1 MLDGLTKN
9 FTKTFITPFANFK
22 FWKDLYNE
30 IDQDQVFNN
39 AASLSYYF
47 LLAIFPGM
55 IFLLAVLPYLPI
67 ENLSGEMMRLFSQV
81 LPLSAADTLEKTI
94 TEVTT
99 NKKQGL
105 LSFGALF
112 ALWSASSGIYA
123 IMQELNTTYDVRET
137 RSFWKVRGLS
147 IALTLV
153 FGIAIIGSFALIVG
167 GGLFQ
172 AFLEKSYYLN
182 PVVPVLFQV
191 FRWLV
196 IFTLLTGG
204 FAVIYYYG
212 TNVDQKFKFITP
224 GAFIGVVGL
233 IVVSLLFRLYVS
245 NFSNYSATYGSI
257 GAIVVLMLW
266 FYMAGS
272 VILIGSEINALI
284 ENSPTKRDSIK
295 ENERL
300 KSENRPEKPSPS
312 ERREVSAATASKP
325 KSGSDPTPAGVHS

>member
-1 MLDGLTKN
+1 MRP
-9 FTKTFITPFANFK
+9 FTSGYWLKLIEPLAHTK

-30 IDQDQVFNN
+30 IDQDRVFNS

-47 LLAIFPGM
+47 LFSLFPAM

-67 ENLSGEMMRLFSQV
+67 ENLSGEIMGVIAEV
-81 LPLSAADTLEKTI
+81 LPISAAQTLETTI
-94 TEVTT
+94 VEITT
-99 NKKQGL
+99 KKQQGL

-112 ALWSASSGIYA
+112 TLWSASSGVYA

-147 IALTLV
+147 ILLTIV

-167 GGLFQ
+167 GGALQ
-172 AFLEKSYYLN
+172 TWLETTYVLN

-196 IFTLLTGG
+196 ILALLMGG
-204 FAVIYYYG
+204 FAIIYYYG
-212 TNVDQKFKFITP
+212 TNVEQEFRFITP
-224 GAFIGVVGL
+224 GAVLAVVGL
-233 IVVSLLFRLYVS
+233 IGVSLLFRLYVS
-245 NFSNYSATYGSI
+245 NFGDYSAMYGSI

-266 FYMAGS
+266 LYIAGT

-284 ENSPTKRDSIK
+284 ENGPTKRDSVK
-295 ENERL
+295 ANEDFKAR
-300 KSENRPEKPSPS
+300 KTPSS
-312 ERREVSAATASKP
+312 
-325 KSGSDPTPAGVHS
+325 PTPSKRRRATTAGAHP